1 MGRANAIKK
10 KVEEKHDI
18 FAEAIMGLGVLD
30 LEKEILRYAK
40 YLEETNSAEKNC
52 ESIKEKSEIVSKL
65 KKPFE
70 SKIKDYQSKIKQLKK
85 FVDDEI
91 CVSELEQQIIKFTQ
105 LAEVEKLAMADDEEL
120 RAASDELKE
129 EKAPFT
135 ESKSALKDKIAY
147 INILIQEKKGGL

>member
-1 MGRANAIKK
+1 MSRANAIRK

-18 FAEAIMGLGVLD
+18 FAEAVMGLGVLD

-40 YLEETNSAEKNC
+40 YLEETNSAEKEC
-52 ESIKEKSEIVSKL
+52 DAIKQKSEIVSKL

-70 SKIKDYQSKIKQLKK
+70 NKIKEYQNKIKQLKK

-91 CVSELEQQIIKFTQ
+91 CVKELEQQIIKFTQ
-105 LAEVEKLAMADDEEL
+105 LAELEKLAMADNEEL
-120 RAASDELKE
+120 KIANDDLKE

-135 ESKSALKDKIAY
+135 ESRSALKDKIAY
-147 INILIQEKKGGL
+147 INILIQDKKGGL

>member
-1 MGRANAIKK
+1 MGRANAIRK

-52 ESIKEKSEIVSKL
+52 EPIKEKSEIVSKL

-70 SKIKDYQSKIKQLKK
+70 SKIKEYQSKIKQLKK

-91 CVSELEQQIIKFTQ
+91 CVPELEQQIIKFTQ
-105 LAEVEKLAMADDEEL
+105 LAELEKLAMADDEEL
-120 RAASDELKE
+120 RAANDELKE

-147 INILIQEKKGGL
+147 INILIQEKKGRL